1 MSNRA
6 IALCVGALWCGVRV
20 FAAAPDSANLV
31 KLNQIQVIGTHNS
44 YHAGL
49 APSEAKLLEQ
59 KNPKLYQALE
69 YRHRPL
75 DAQFTSGVRQIGNS
89 EDILGTVMAVWGAL
103 RPRRASS
110 GRRAARRSSDRSSFR
125 G

>member
-1 MSNRA
+1 MLSNRA
-6 IALCVGALWCGVRV
+6 IALCVGALCCAARV
-20 FAAAPDSANLV
+20 FAAGPDSADSL

-49 APSEAKLLEQ
+49 APSEGRLLEQ

-69 YRHRPL
+69 YR
-75 DAQFTSGVRQIGNS
+75 TC
-89 EDILGTVMAVWGAL
+89 
-103 RPRRASS
+103 
-110 GRRAARRSSDRSSFR
+110 SF